1 MSRKFLSC
9 DNLTRDNFEATK
21 QQNLRKSARISSFY
35 GKYFGKKPKR
45 DKERLREGFVVPF
58 KHL

>member
-35 GKYFGKKPKR
+35 GKYFGKKHKR
-45 DKERLREGFVVPF
+45 DKERLREGF
-58 KHL
+58 